1 MELMGKANWWAPGW
15 LVRYLP
21 TIRVE
26 GSRDATRRRGF
37 VGSGSEAS

>member
-1 MELMGKANWWAPGW
+1 MELMGKANWWAPEW

-26 GSRDATRRRGF
+26 AAEDPVPVRR
-37 VGSGSEAS
+37 